1 MKQIYFDVE
10 RQEWRAVDR
19 VCACKDCSNGET
31 FPECAV
37 TPSCWC
43 NRPATMEEIDEYI
56 EHLKKAIANK
66 VIIVDVG
73 DLDKD
78 KYEPLMKKWKAML
91 VGVGQC

>member
-37 TPSCWC
+37 TTSCWC
-43 NRPATMEEIDEYI
+43 NRPATMEEIDQHIEY
-56 EHLKKAIANK
+56 LKKAIATNR
-66 VIIVDVG
+66 IFIDVG
-73 DLDKD
+73 DLDQK
-78 KYEPLMKKWKAML
+78 
-91 VGVGQC
+91 QCE